1 MCICTHTHMYTHHT
15 RIHKHICKNASSY
28 ITHAKRRWRRRG
40 ELIESIHRGPKVN
53 NVATAERKVF
63 SAESIAQLQS
73 DLRYEHKEGKELE
86 MFMSHIS

>member
-1 MCICTHTHMYTHHT
+1 M
-15 RIHKHICKNASSY
+15 
-28 ITHAKRRWRRRG
+28 
-40 ELIESIHRGPKVN
+40 N

-86 MFMSHIS
+86 MFMSHIP